1 MTSERSHMLLTII
14 IVIIVLAWLALTV
27 APSRAWLIIWK
38 P

>member
-27 APSRAWLIIWK
+27 APSSLERG
-38 P
+38 